1 MPRGCDILDQG
12 EVVVLKLPDDFLVRT
27 TDLRFRDQLLGFLS
41 RITGQDDVKVLV
53 LLGVRQR
60 NGCEEYI
67 RLHRRL
73 FDSRDITTLNR
84 LGIVLDQIILAVT
97 KFPKPSLFAGRGNLM
112 PFLLNLGLACD
123 YRLISEDT
131 IYQFPYFDLGLYPK
145 GGSAYFL
152 SRTVGCDEAFAILT
166 SGADISAAEARARGL
181 VQEVVPSD
189 DFENAALRAATE
201 MAKHPL
207 GSLVGIKRLLNH
219 CREDLEMHLDYET
232 RELSMLYSQALS
244 DARTRSRAGS

>member
-1 MPRGCDILDQG
+1 MDQG

-27 TDLRFRDQLLGFLS
+27 TDLSFRDQVLDFLA
-41 RITGQDDVKVLV
+41 RIAGQDDVKVLV
-53 LLGVRQR
+53 LLGVHQR
-60 NGCEEYI
+60 NGREEYI

-73 FDSRDITTLNR
+73 FDSCDITTLNR

-97 KFPKPSLFAGRGNLM
+97 KFPKPLVFAGRGNLM
-112 PFLLNLGLACD
+112 PFSLNLGLACD

-131 IYQFPYFDLGLYPK
+131 VYQFPYLDLGLYPK

-152 SRTVGCDEAFAILT
+152 SRHVGCNEAFAILT
-166 SGADISAAEARARGL
+166 TGADISAPEARARGL
-181 VQEVVPSD
+181 VQEVVPSQD
-189 DFENAALRAATE
+189 LENAALRAANE

-219 CREDLEMHLDYET
+219 CREDIEVHLDYET
-232 RELSMLYSQALS
+232 RELSMLYSRALS
-244 DARTRSRAGS
+244 GALIGSQDES